1 MRKRIKRDKGVL
13 SVHVYNALLA
23 SCERNGRSDEAL
35 KLLGAM
41 KRERVQP
48 NSLTHTLMASVG
60 RKGVQRVEEQQ
71 AALTAISAAVAA
83 AGGIL
88 MHKGVF

>member
-1 MRKRIKRDKGVL
+1 
-13 SVHVYNALLA
+13 
-23 SCERNGRSDEAL
+23 
-35 KLLGAM
+35 M

-48 NSLTHTLMASVG
+48 NSLTNTLMASVG